1 MDRSEPSL
9 VPEWLKGTSGGSAS
23 SGHHIFSATPSDN
36 SDAPFASR
44 HRPLQLQSSGAT
56 RGDYC
61 SPRYSGSSER
71 PFLSSRRSLNTNSG
85 GSDRTNTDRDPVG
98 HSRGYASFRR
108 SSSVR
113 VYDSLEREKDWESG
127 REWEAHDRERFLG
140 GVNGNDRSNTRELS
154 DTAKRW
160 SNSGPAGRFESDST
174 LRRSRSAISNSNL
187 ENGEKKFGNEMR
199 TVMAAPLARGGIV
212 SNMQKA
218 AFEKDFPYLGAEE
231 RQGIIQSNPANV
243 AGINSSSGPI
253 WQGQGPVGR
262 PGTPVSGVSSIG
274 VDGWKSALADAP
286 VPNGFVSLGNG
297 PSTAI
302 QQIAPGSLVASKGHG
317 LASTSGLNMAEAL
330 VQNPPRPRTPQLSI
344 EVQRMEVLALK
355 QSRQLIPV
363 TPSMPKTMGLSPSEK
378 SKAKSLRPIDT
389 TAAVVKG
396 IQSIGSSHPL
406 NSPKV
411 PQGGKLLVLKPARET
426 GSSVSVKP
434 NNGSPV
440 KGGNTGSSSFGVS
453 AAGAFDVSGNASL
466 VSFRKQKPHADPR
479 AISSSG
485 VDSGLGPRGKEVNF
499 LNEEKKSVS
508 QAQNRSDFFNA
519 LRRKA
524 YEGPSSTTTQDKSNT
539 STLHKTDHKADQE
552 NENVHLSTKDLIEL
566 KNECSVENVAEKS
579 DIVHS
584 IVEIEASE
592 KNKTTLNGF
601 VTVESDIAIR
611 DTSETGN
618 PASANRVSVKVGS
631 EEEEAAFLR
640 SLGWEEDAS
649 GEEALTEEEI
659 NSFYQEHM
667 RTVAAANAFR
677 EGGNRLW
684 NLRFDMHVGNNVES
698 LSSGIGSSE
707 SA

>member
-56 RGDYC
+56 RGDYS

-71 PFLSSRRSLNTNSG
+71 PFLSSRRSLNT
-85 GSDRTNTDRDPVG
+85 DRDPVG
-98 HSRGYASFRR
+98 NSRAYASFRR
-108 SSSVR
+108 TSSVR
-113 VYDSLEREKDWESG
+113 VYDSLEREKDWEWG
-127 REWEAHDRERFLG
+127 REWEAHDRERSLG
-140 GVNGNDRSNTRELS
+140 GVSGNDRSNTRELS

-160 SNSGPAGRFESDST
+160 SNSGSAGRFESDST
-174 LRRSRSAISNSNL
+174 LRRSRSAISNNTL
-187 ENGEKKFGNEMR
+187 ENGEKKFGNEVR
-199 TVMAAPLARGGIV
+199 TILAAPLVRGGIV

-218 AFEKDFPYLGAEE
+218 AFEKDFPSLGAEE
-231 RQGIIQSNPANV
+231 RQGIIQSNQANV

-253 WQGQGPVGR
+253 WQGQGSVGR

-286 VPNGFVSLGNG
+286 VPNGVVSLGSG

-302 QQIAPGSLVASKGHG
+302 QQIAPGSLVSSKGHG
-317 LASTSGLNMAEAL
+317 LASTGGLNMAEAL
-330 VQNPPRPRTPQLSI
+330 VQNSPRPRTPQLST

-389 TAAVVKG
+389 TASAVKG

-411 PQGGKLLVLKPARET
+411 PQGGKLLLLKPARET

-453 AAGAFDVSGNASL
+453 AAGTFDVSGNASL

-485 VDSGLGPRGKEVNF
+485 VDSGLGPRGKEVNL

-524 YEGPSSTTTQDKSNT
+524 CEGPSSTTQDKSNT
-539 STLHKTDHKADQE
+539 STLHKADQE
-552 NENVHLSTKDLIEL
+552 NENVPLSTKDLIEL
-566 KNECSVENVAEKS
+566 KVECSVENIAEKS

-584 IVEIEASE
+584 IVEIEPSE

-611 DTSETGN
+611 DTSETGS

-640 SLGWEEDAS
+640 SLGWEENAS
-649 GEEALTEEEI
+649 GGEEALTEEEI
-659 NSFYQEHM
+659 SSFYREHM
-667 RTVAAANAFR
+667 RTVAADNAFR
-677 EGGNRLW
+677 QGSNRLW

>member
-36 SDAPFASR
+36 TDGPFASR
-44 HRPLQLQSSGAT
+44 HRPLQLQSSGAI
-56 RGDYC
+56 RGDYG

-71 PFLSSRRSLNTNSG
+71 PFLSSRRSLNSNSG
-85 GSDRTNTDRDPVG
+85 GSDRTNTDRDPFG
-98 HSRGYASFRR
+98 HSRAYASFRR
-108 SSSVR
+108 SSSSR
-113 VYDSLEREKDWESG
+113 AYESLEREKDWEWG
-127 REWEAHDRERFLG
+127 REWEAHDRERPLG
-140 GVNGNDRSNTRELS
+140 GVSGNDRSNGRELS

-174 LRRSRSAISNSNL
+174 LRRSQSVISNRNS

-199 TVMAAPLARGGIV
+199 TITAPPLVRGGIV

-218 AFEKDFPYLGAEE
+218 AFEKDFPSLGAEE
-231 RQGIIQSNPANV
+231 RQGIIQSNLANV
-243 AGINSSSGPI
+243 AGMNSSSSPI
-253 WQGQGPVGR
+253 WQGQGSVGR
-262 PGTPVSGVSSIG
+262 PGTPVSGVSSVG

-286 VPNGFVSLGNG
+286 VPNGAVSLGNG

-302 QQIAPGSLVASKGHG
+302 QQIAPGSLVSSKGHG

-330 VQNPPRPRTPQLSI
+330 VQNPPRPRTPQLST

-355 QSRQLIPV
+355 QSRQLIPM

-378 SKAKSLRPIDT
+378 SKAKSLRSIDT
-389 TAAVVKG
+389 TASAVKG
-396 IQSIGSSHPL
+396 IQSVGSSHPMS
-406 NSPKV
+406 SPKV
-411 PQGGKLLVLKPARET
+411 SQGGKLLVLKPARET

-440 KGGNTGSSSFGVS
+440 KGGNTGNSSFGVS
-453 AAGAFDVSGNASL
+453 AGGAIDVNGNASL
-466 VSFRKQKPHADPR
+466 VSFRKQKPLAEPR
-479 AISSSG
+479 AISSFG
-485 VDSGLGPRGKEVNF
+485 VDSGLGPRGKEANI
-499 LNEEKKSVS
+499 LIEEKKSVS

-524 YEGPSSTTTQDKSNT
+524 CESTSSTATHDKSIT
-539 STLHKTDHKADQE
+539 STLHKADQE
-552 NENVHLSTKDLIEL
+552 NDNVPLSTKDLIEL
-566 KNECSVENVAEKS
+566 KDKCSVENVAEKS
-579 DIVHS
+579 DIVPS
-584 IVEIEASE
+584 IVEIQATE
-592 KNKTTLNGF
+592 KNKTILNSF
-601 VTVESDIAIR
+601 VNVESDIAIR
-611 DTSETGN
+611 DTSETGS

-640 SLGWEEDAS
+640 SLGWEENAS

-659 NSFYQEHM
+659 NSFYREHM

-677 EGGNRLW
+677 RGSHRLW